1 MEKNLDAT
9 QALKKFKELIEEVKI
24 CMFITNT
31 TGDDEHTRPM
41 ATIETENDG
50 TLWFFTDARSIKV
63 EEVNKQRAVHLVYA
77 HPGKSTYLD
86 VWGSAEIVA
95 DRQQVIDKWS
105 PIVKAWFPDGI
116 ADPNLALLKVQPY
129 EAYYWEAESG
139 KMVEFFKMAASIV
152 TGKRLAEG
160 TEGSLNI

>member
-9 QALKKFKELIEEVKI
+9 PALKKFKELIEEVKI

-41 ATIETENDG
+41 ATIETEDDG

-63 EEVNKQRAVHLVYA
+63 EEVNKQHAVHLVYA

-86 VWGSAEIVA
+86 VWGSAEIVT

-152 TGKRLAEG
+152 TGKRLAQG

>member
-9 QALKKFKELIEEVKI
+9 PALKKFKELVEEVKT

-41 ATIETENDG
+41 ATIETEDDG
-50 TLWFFTDARSIKV
+50 TLWFFTDERSIKV
-63 EEVNKQRAVHLVYA
+63 EEVNKQHAVHLVYA

-86 VWGSAEIVA
+86 VWGSAEIVT

-152 TGKRLAEG
+152 TGKRLAQG

>member
-9 QALKKFKELIEEVKI
+9 PALKKFKELVEEVKT

-41 ATIETENDG
+41 ATIETEDDG

-63 EEVNKQRAVHLVYA
+63 EEVNKQHAVHLVYA

-86 VWGSAEIVA
+86 VWGSAEIVT